1 MNFNLISPET
11 NGNEYTI
18 NFKDPIKIG
27 ANSKVITNWV
37 ELKRKADIVL
47 EEDAKIDIVST
58 KCIPTHLPGTPA
70 TENSIAMSID
80 IPRGV
85 YELSSF
91 QDFLESAIF
100 QALRD
105 EPKLTGAFN
114 RYAACTVENDN
125 NGSGSDVLEIDGV
138 LGLCL
143 DVSNYD
149 TLPLLD
155 SNNAH
160 DDETQTTAGIDVAYT
175 THNNSGSFDNYALLE
190 DKFDFFR
197 AVCPKDPTEMNSF
210 AIFKSINTIDTQ
222 TGALFIGLY
231 GKEYAEGIG
240 GAPPTRT
247 TGDNPP
253 VLFSGVPGAFVGC
266 LLGKDGS
273 HFEIYMAKNSGG
285 NTIDTWTHQNE
296 EIAGMHLVDRF
307 PVSTTFNPSM
317 SYNLLFGMEVS
328 NTTATPSLRWKI
340 ANYQN
345 GEYEE
350 IWDSEPQRLN
360 LPFELLVANAGIT
373 YDNATALN
381 SQIPF
386 VFMVSAQNQDEGF
399 EDITQTRYEMNTD
412 AEPATIMRDYQIDV
426 SDNLV
431 KALGMKDDGIY
442 RNLFPN
448 GCQDAT
454 NFIDL
459 KLDINWR
466 SKNYSIFIN
475 LPTNNFKNVK
485 QKRDGGFKKSILAN
499 IPVPFTSGFNQEQ
512 TGTDAGSVTSTYIP
526 YNPIVSFLKNNEIST
541 NIISIKI
548 VDMMTE
554 EPATE
559 INRSI
564 VNFTIT
570 EE

>member
-1 MNFNLISPET
+1 MNFNLISPTT
-11 NGNEYTI
+11 NGNDFTI

-27 ANSKVITNWV
+27 ANSKINTNWV
-37 ELKRKADIVL
+37 ELKRNADIVL
-47 EEDAKIDIVST
+47 EEDGQITITST
-58 KCIPTHLPGTPA
+58 KCLPTHIPGTPA
-70 TENSIAMSID
+70 TANSIALNIT
-80 IPRGV
+80 IPKDV
-85 YELSSF
+85 YELSAF
-91 QDFLESAIF
+91 QELLENRINTALAGDARLGRYVSA
-100 QALRD
+100 D
-105 EPKLTGAFN
+105 
-114 RYAACTVENDN
+114 VENDN
-125 NGSGSDVLEIDGV
+125 NGFGSDVLDINGV
-138 LGLCL
+138 LGVCL
-143 DVSNYD
+143 DVTNYD
-149 TLPLLD
+149 TFPTLD
-155 SNNAH
+155 TANAH
-160 DDETQTTAGIDVAYT
+160 DDAQLTTGGQVVAYT
-175 THNNSGSFDNYALLE
+175 TGNNAGSFDNYALLE

-197 AVCPKDPTEMNSF
+197 ANCPKDQAQQNGF

-222 TGALFIGLY
+222 VGALWIGLY
-231 GKEYAEGIG
+231 GKEYADGIG

-253 VLFSGVPGAFVGC
+253 VLFSGVPGCFVGC
-266 LLGKDGS
+266 LLGKSGS
-273 HFEIYMAKNSGG
+273 HFEIYMAKRADG
-285 NTIDTWTHQNE
+285 NTVDTWTDQNT
-296 EIAGMHLVDRF
+296 EIAGMHLVDRI
-307 PVSTTFNPSM
+307 PVSTAFNDSF

-345 GEYEE
+345 GVYEE

-360 LPFELLVANAGIT
+360 LPFKLLVGDTTT

-386 VFMVSAQNQDEGF
+386 VFMVSAQNQDQGF
-399 EDITQTRYEMNTD
+399 EDIAQTKFVTNTD
-412 AEPATIMRDYQIDV
+412 AVPATIMRDYQIDV

-431 KALGMKDDGIY
+431 TALGMSQNGIY
-442 RNLFPN
+442 PNLFPN

-466 SKNYSIFIN
+466 SKNYSVFIN
-475 LPTNNFKNVK
+475 LPTNNYKNVK

-548 VDMMTE
+548 VDMLTE

-559 INRSI
+559 IKRSI

-570 EE
+570 DE